1 LKNAVLEGTA
11 FFFAFIS
18 GFLIIKC
25 KILVKILVFLCFK
38 LKYINLAMQ
47 DFSLY
52 FELGW
57 QHILDWKGYDHI
69 LFVMVLCGTYSL
81 SEWRKVLILVTAFTI
96 GHSITLALSVLKVIT
111 VNTGLIEF
119 LIPVT
124 IMVTAFSNIVSGK
137 SKSKGGVKLKYFF
150 ALFFGLI
157 HGMGFSNYL
166 NTLLGKRSSIVA
178 ELFAFN
184 IGLEFG
190 QVSIVIGILIFS
202 ALITGVF
209 RVKRWDWSF
218 FLSSAIFG
226 ISFIM
231 AAERLPNLFS

>member
-1 LKNAVLEGTA
+1 
-11 FFFAFIS
+11 
-18 GFLIIKC
+18 
-25 KILVKILVFLCFK
+25 
-38 LKYINLAMQ
+38 MQ
-47 DFSLY
+47 DFPLY

-69 LFVMVLCGTYSL
+69 LFVMVLCGIYTL
-81 SEWRKVLILVTAFTI
+81 SDWRKVLLLVTAFTI
-96 GHSITLALSVLKVIT
+96 GHSVTLALSVLKIIT
-111 VNTGLIEF
+111 VNTELIEF

-124 IMVTAFSNIVSGK
+124 ILITAFSNILSKKASGK
-137 SKSKGGVKLKYFF
+137 GITFKYII

-166 NTLLGKRSSIVA
+166 NSLLGKSTSIVA

-190 QVSIVIGILIFS
+190 QIVIVIGVLLLSFVLIS
-202 ALITGVF
+202 I
-209 RVKRWDWSF
+209 VKIKKWDWTF

-231 AAERLPNLFS
+231 AAERLPGLLG